1 MLVRNSREKKVSL
14 VLMLFL
20 VFASIVAFQ
29 ICHVSA
35 DTPHDI
41 SIQPWTSG
49 TRTTLN
55 ITITHDG
62 GAPTSTHYVNTVQ
75 VNTSGV
81 VDDITPTPQSTVT
94 FVVQYDMGEITGTPT
109 VQVRADCTLHGWS
122 GRTSP
127 QSVPEFP
134 LIALFP
140 VFAALTV
147 AVLLLHSR
155 LLKPSE

>member
-1 MLVRNSREKKVSL
+1 MLMKNNREKKVSL

-20 VFASIVAFQ
+20 AFASIAAFQ
-29 ICHVSA
+29 ISHVLA
-35 DTPHDI
+35 DVPHNM

-49 TRTTLN
+49 TSTILN
-55 ITITHDG
+55 ITITMDA
-62 GAPTSTHYVNTVQ
+62 GAPTSIHYVDVVQ
-75 VNTSGV
+75 VNVSGV
-81 VDDITPTPQSTVT
+81 VHDRTFTSQPAAT
-94 FVVQYDMGEITGTPT
+94 FVVRYDMGEITGTPT
-109 VQVRADCTLHGWS
+109 VQTRAHCIIDGWS
-122 GRTSP
+122 GWTNP

-140 VFAALTV
+140 VFAVLTV

>member
-1 MLVRNSREKKVSL
+1 MLMKNNREKKVSL

-81 VDDITPTPQSTVT
+81 VEDITLTPQSTVT
-94 FVVQYDMGEITGTPT
+94 FIVQYDMGEITGTPT

-122 GRTSP
+122 GWTSP
-127 QSVPEFP
+127 QSVPEFSLVILLP
-134 LIALFP
+134 LLTILAAAALF
-140 VFAALTV
+140 LS
-147 AVLLLHSR
+147 SR

>member
-1 MLVRNSREKKVSL
+1 MKNNREKKVSL

-49 TRTTLN
+49 TRTILN

-81 VDDITPTPQSTVT
+81 VDDITLTPQSTVT
-94 FVVQYDMGEITGTPT
+94 FIVQYDMGEITGTPT

-122 GRTSP
+122 DWTNP

-140 VFAALTV
+140 VFAVLTA

-155 LLKPSE
+155 LLKSSE